1 MDNNKRET
9 KRQILWLL
17 LFELLVSAITVG
29 VYSVIGRFSPS
40 VLLGALLGCA
50 VTIFNFLFLVLSV
63 DRAVDEY
70 LRLRGE
76 REMSEEELEQF
87 TAEHSARVQNA
98 AKLSYVVRTF
108 AVAAALVLAFLSGLF
123 DVLATAIPL
132 LMYRPLRFLVDMII
146 RKKGE

>member
-9 KRQILWLL
+9 KKQVLWLL

-29 VYSVIGRFSPS
+29 VYLIIGKFHTG
-40 VLLGALLGCA
+40 VLLGVLLGCA

-76 REMSEEELEQF
+76 KEMSEEELERF

-108 AVAAALVLAFLSGLF
+108 AMLAALVLAFISGLF
-123 DVLATAIPL
+123 DVFATAIPL
-132 LMYRPLRFLVDMII
+132 LMYRPLMFFVDMIL